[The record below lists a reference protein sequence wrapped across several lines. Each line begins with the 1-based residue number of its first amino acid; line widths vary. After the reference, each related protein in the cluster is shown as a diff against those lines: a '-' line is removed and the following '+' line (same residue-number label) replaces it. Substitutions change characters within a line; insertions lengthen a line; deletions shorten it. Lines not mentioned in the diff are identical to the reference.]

1 MAADSLIVVFFPTV
15 WCTTNILLL
24 VGFFFKVVGLCLLT
38 SLWYNT
44 CCLVFQEAHE
54 GIRACN
60 SAVMQQP
67 TDPEEIRQRANNDPE
82 IQVQ

>member
-1 MAADSLIVVFFPTV
+1 M
-15 WCTTNILLL
+15 
-24 VGFFFKVVGLCLLT
+24 LT

-44 CCLVFQEAHE
+44 CCLGFQEAHE